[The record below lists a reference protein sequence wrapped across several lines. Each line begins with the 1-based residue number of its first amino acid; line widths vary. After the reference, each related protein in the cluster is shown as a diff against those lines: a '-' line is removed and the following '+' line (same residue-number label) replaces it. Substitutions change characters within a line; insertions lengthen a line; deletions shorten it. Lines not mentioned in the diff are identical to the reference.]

1 MVTSLAERAELSR
14 AVCPV
19 QAWPDDK
26 RQGRQRPRLCF
37 SLLGIGLG
45 TAAVVATIVNHPRP
59 RLVWNASASAP
70 VGLYAVT
77 PIKALRR
84 GDMVIA
90 WPPPAMRALAARRRY
105 LPRGVPLVKRIA
117 AVSGDRVCAVRD
129 VISINS
135 RLVAIR
141 RRHDAQRRSMP
152 WWTGCLTLRRG
163 TVFLLMTEAAGS
175 FDGRYFGPTG
185 SRDLIGKATP
195 LWVR

>member
-1 MVTSLAERAELSR
+1 M
-14 AVCPV
+14 
-19 QAWPDDK
+19 
-26 RQGRQRPRLCF
+26 
-37 SLLGIGLG
+37 
-45 TAAVVATIVNHPRP
+45 ATIVEHPRP

-77 PIKALRR
+77 AIRTPRR

-90 WPPPAMRALAARRRY
+90 WPPSAMRDLAARRHY
-105 LPRGVPLVKRIA
+105 LPHGVPLVKRIV
-117 AVSGDRVCAVRD
+117 AVSNDRVCAVGNA
-129 VISINS
+129 ISIDG

-141 RRHDAQRRSMP
+141 RSHDEERRLMP
-152 WWTGCLTLRRG
+152 WWTGCITLHRG
-163 TVFLLMTEAAGS
+163 TVFLLMAEAAGS

>member
-1 MVTSLAERAELSR
+1 VI
-14 AVCPV
+14 
-19 QAWPDDK
+19 
-26 RQGRQRPRLCF
+26 F
-37 SLLGIGLG
+37 IGLG
-45 TAAVVATIVNHPRP
+45 IAAVVATIVDRPRP

-77 PIKALRR
+77 AITSPRR

-90 WPPPAMRALAARRRY
+90 WPPSAMRALAARRHY
-105 LPRGVPLVKRIA
+105 LPRGVPLVKRIF
-117 AVSGDRVCAVRD
+117 AVTRDRVCAVRD

-141 RRHDAQRRSMP
+141 RSRDAQGRPMP
-152 WWTGCLTLRRG
+152 WWSGCITLHPG

-185 SRDLIGKATP
+185 PQDLIGKATP

>member
-1 MVTSLAERAELSR
+1 MAERTGTSR
-14 AVCPV
+14 AVSTARA
-19 QAWPDDK
+19 QPDGK
-26 RQGRQRPRLCF
+26 RHARRRIRRCLF
-37 SLLGIGLG
+37 VAGIGLG
-45 TAAVVATIVNHPRP
+45 AAAVVATTVERPRP

-77 PIKALRR
+77 AIRTPRR

-90 WPPPAMRALAARRRY
+90 WPPLAMRDLAARRHY
-105 LPRGVPLVKRIA
+105 LPRGVPLVKRIV
-117 AVSGDRVCAVRD
+117 AVSGDRICAAGNAISIDGRVVAVRR
-129 VISINS
+129 S
-135 RLVAIR
+135 RDTER
-141 RRHDAQRRSMP
+141 RLMP
-152 WWTGCLTLRRG
+152 WWTGCLTLHRG